1 MHLFSGY
8 ISGRTRTVFRT
19 VWFALFCL
27 LGLGIVVAV
36 RSTSRISAAVVASAK
51 IDNTPRPTAKP
62 DTQQDTLGKAD
73 RLPVFDVNAEVK
85 VANAPSPTEAVSV
98 GPPAPALPAA
108 TAKIVSRHWHDPN
121 SIAPTDRT
129 SAHRRAA
136 NKKDN
141 KRNDAV
147 AVDAADGSSCSQG
160 SAFLRS
166 LKLVPSCR

>member
-1 MHLFSGY
+1 
-8 ISGRTRTVFRT
+8 VVRT

-27 LGLGIVVAV
+27 LGLGIVVAA
-36 RSTSRISAAVVASAK
+36 RSTSRISAAVVSSTK

-73 RLPVFDVNAEVK
+73 RLPVFNVDAEVK
-85 VANAPSPTEAVSV
+85 VANAPSRTEAVSLET
-98 GPPAPALPAA
+98 APAVLAA
-108 TAKIVSRHWHDPN
+108 TPKIVSRHWHNPY

-129 SAHRRAA
+129 SVHRRAA

-147 AVDAADGSSCSQG
+147 AVDGSSCREG

>member
-1 MHLFSGY
+1 
-8 ISGRTRTVFRT
+8 VVRT
-19 VWFALFCL
+19 VWLALFCL

-51 IDNTPRPTAKP
+51 IDNTSRPTAKP

-98 GPPAPALPAA
+98 EPAPAVPAA
-108 TAKIVSRHWHDPN
+108 TPKIVSRHWHDPN

-147 AVDAADGSSCSQG
+147 AVDSAVDGSSCSKG

>member
-1 MHLFSGY
+1 
-8 ISGRTRTVFRT
+8 VVRT

-27 LGLGIVVAV
+27 LGLGTVVAV
-36 RSTSRISAAVVASAK
+36 RSTSQISAAVVSSVNVANA
-51 IDNTPRPTAKP
+51 PRPTAKP

-73 RLPVFDVNAEVK
+73 RLPLFDVDAEVK

-98 GPPAPALPAA
+98 APAPAVPAA
-108 TAKIVSRHWHDPN
+108 TPKIVSRHWHDRN

-147 AVDAADGSSCSQG
+147 AVDSGVDGSSCSKG